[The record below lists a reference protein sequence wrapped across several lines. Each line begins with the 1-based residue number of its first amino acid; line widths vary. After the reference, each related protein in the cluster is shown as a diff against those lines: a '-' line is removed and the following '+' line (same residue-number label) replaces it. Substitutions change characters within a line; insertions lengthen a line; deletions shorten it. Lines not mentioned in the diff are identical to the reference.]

1 MQFFVTGLEPAHQT
15 AYSLATAAIGSEEA
29 AMDRVGVIGLGK
41 MGLPIARNLMVRGFH
56 VTGYRRS
63 GSPELVQEGG
73 TMAASPAEVAASCDV
88 LISIVP
94 TADDV
99 EQVIAGPQGTLS
111 TLKHDTIHIEMST
124 IDVDRKAR
132 LRDMVRAKGG
142 DLLDCPISGS
152 PGMVAPRLAT
162 TFASGDQTSVD
173 KVSAVLDAIS
183 GPWVYTGPFGTGAQL
198 KYIANL
204 LLAVHTVAAAEAM
217 ALARRSGLDLDLV
230 QKTLDNSIA
239 SSAIWKQ
246 RGPMM
251 AKRAWSP
258 APGPVRTLHPILEQI
273 EEHAAQTGLP
283 TPVFAAA
290 KEAFDKALA
299 DGWGDLDIACVHDQ
313 VSGVSAL
320 GEHE

>member
-1 MQFFVTGLEPAHQT
+1 
-15 AYSLATAAIGSEEA
+15 
-29 AMDRVGVIGLGK
+29 MDRVGVIGLGK
-41 MGLPIARNLMVRGFH
+41 MGLPIARNLMVRGFR

-63 GSPELVQEGG
+63 GSPELISEGG
-73 TMAASPAEVAASCDV
+73 DVAASAAEVAAQADV
-88 LISIVP
+88 IVSIVP

-99 EQVIAGPQGTLS
+99 DEIITGPSGTLT
-111 TLKHDTIHIEMST
+111 TLKPGTVHIEMST

-132 LRDMVRAKGG
+132 LRDLVRAAGG

-162 TFASGDQTSVD
+162 TFASGDQRSVD
-173 KVSAVLDAIS
+173 KITAVLDAIS
-183 GPWVYTGPFGTGAQL
+183 GPWIYTGAFGTGARM

-217 ALARRSGLDLDLV
+217 ALARRSGLDLSLV
-230 QKTLDNSIA
+230 QQTLDTSIA

-246 RGPMM
+246 RGPLM
-251 AKRAWSP
+251 AERAWSP

-273 EEHAAQTGLP
+273 EDHAAATGMSAS
-283 TPVFAAA
+283 VFAAA
-290 KEAFDKALA
+290 KEVFDKAMA

-320 GEHE
+320 DDTALEEPA